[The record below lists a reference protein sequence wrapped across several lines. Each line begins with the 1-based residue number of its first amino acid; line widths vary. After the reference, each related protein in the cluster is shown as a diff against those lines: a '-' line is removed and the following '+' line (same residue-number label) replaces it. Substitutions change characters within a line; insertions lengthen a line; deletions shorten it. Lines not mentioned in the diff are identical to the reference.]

1 MNKAIAVTQQGDKT
15 LFLIGNHQAT
25 LRFDGRRNVW
35 SAEYFN
41 KSRKV
46 LASDADTHPI
56 MPNAPFDQPRAE
68 AIVRKV
74 VGCLHAGLDLP
85 KLVHQPAKVTK
96 RSSRR
101 KPPKVA
107 PIVTVRGFLED
118 LLELVDGDW
127 TILIPSGRPAALR
140 NSKVVICDQHGET
153 VCEFPYLVYEHI
165 LKDH

>member
-1 MNKAIAVTQQGDKT
+1 
-15 LFLIGNHQAT
+15 
-25 LRFDGRRNVW
+25 VW

-56 MPNAPFDQPRAE
+56 MPNAIFDQPRAE

-74 VGCLHAGLDLP
+74 VGCLHAGLNLP

-96 RSSRR
+96 RPSRR

-107 PIVTVRGFLED
+107 PIITVRVFLED

-127 TILIPSGRPAALR
+127 TLSIPSGKPAALLKT
-140 NSKVVICDQHGET
+140 KVRIFDQNDEL
-153 VCEFPYLVYEHI
+153 VLEIPYSVYKHI